1 MKVNPSSRGVF
12 KLLRFGSVFILAFLI
27 CFLLTPLARKIAY
40 VVGAVD
46 IPKDKRK
53 IHKKPMPRLGGLA
66 IYFGVIACLLVY
78 IKLDRELIGIILAS
92 SFIVIAGIL
101 DDIFELRAIYKLA
114 AQLIAAI
121 IFVVFGNTIDWMSNP
136 FGEMFKLGILGIP
149 LTILWVVGITN
160 AVNLIDGLD
169 GLAAGVATISSVTLF
184 IVSILN
190 QRYEA
195 AVITIAIAGACL
207 GFLPFNFNPAKIF
220 MGDTGSMFLGFMLSA
235 ISVYS
240 TIKSATALAVAVP
253 ILAIGLP
260 IFDTFFA
267 IIRRLINKK
276 PIMKPDKGHIHH
288 RLLDKGLT
296 QRQAV
301 LVMYGISILFG
312 FSAIL
317 ISDSNLLKGT
327 IVLGMTLFI
336 AYSGARLIGIIDFG
350 EHKKL
355 DA

>member
-1 MKVNPSSRGVF
+1 MLG
-12 KLLRFGSVFILAFLI
+12 FGAVFILAFLMS
-27 CFLLTPLARKIAY
+27 FLFTPLAKKTAY

-66 IYFGVIACLLVY
+66 IYVGVIVSLLFYVQ
-78 IKLDRELIGIILAS
+78 LDRGLIGIILGS
-92 SFIVIAGIL
+92 SVIVAAGIL
-101 DDIFELRAIYKLA
+101 DDIFELKAVYKLA
-114 AQLIAAI
+114 AQFVAVAVFIA
-121 IFVVFGNTIDWMSNP
+121 FGNTIDWMSNP
-136 FGEMFKLGILGIP
+136 FGEMFRLGILGIP

-169 GLAAGVATISSVTLF
+169 GLAAGVAAISSLTLF
-184 IVSILN
+184 VVSILN

-267 IIRRLINKK
+267 IIRRLINRK

-288 RLLDKGLT
+288 KLLDKGLT

-301 LVMYGISILFG
+301 LVMYCISILFG
-312 FSAIL
+312 FAAVL

-327 IVLGMTLFI
+327 VILGMTLFI
-336 AYSGARLIGIIDFG
+336 TYSGARFIGIIDFG